1 MEITAMPGIPVKLAP
16 RCSPAG
22 IDGDIYDDADEK
34 DRACQK
40 RALGSMSR
48 Y

>member
-1 MEITAMPGIPVKLAP
+1 MEITAMPWIPVKLAP
-16 RCSPAG
+16 SCSPAG
-22 IDGDIYDDADEK
+22 IGGNIYDDADEK

-40 RALGSMSR
+40 RTLGSMSR